1 MGRLPCG
8 IVIQTAGA
16 PDGFFSTADL
26 MIEFKICLFNV
37 GKNSLL
43 KKLTLMLFCDILLL

>member
-8 IVIQTAGA
+8 IMTQTAG
-16 PDGFFSTADL
+16 DLKGFFSTADL